1 MRPARRVA
9 LGPQCRRPVRCLG
22 HALLRFPLLHL
33 PAKQLSVCPQILGG
47 RNNDCWHVGSWTPSF
62 RHCPIPGVRSKIVA
76 SSSVSE
82 LSRPLGQEPTLSV
95 VAPLFN
101 ESQNVRPLVEW
112 IRQALESYEGSYEVI
127 LVDDGSRDD
136 TWAQVCAVAGPQ
148 VRGLRLGRNVGQTA
162 AMMAGFDH
170 ALGRVVVSLDGDLQN
185 DPRDI
190 PGLIA
195 KLEEGYDLV
204 CGWRRQRQDKLLLR
218 KVPSWVANRLI
229 RRLTGVPITDNGC
242 SLKAY
247 RRDLLNRIPLYAEQH
262 RFIPALSASV
272 GARIAEMPVR
282 HHARRFGESKYG
294 ISRTLKV
301 LVDLLTL
308 KMITTFRS
316 RPLVGFALAAVP
328 ALGIALLF
336 GIFWLV
342 SWTWFE
348 PEKASA
354 LVFPGAGLLALGVAI
369 YLFMLGLVA
378 EVALSSERVGNHDI
392 PTAAEIY

>member
-1 MRPARRVA
+1 MVLVNPQSP
-9 LGPQCRRPVRCLG
+9 GP
-22 HALLRFPLLHL
+22 
-33 PAKQLSVCPQILGG
+33 
-47 RNNDCWHVGSWTPSF
+47 GSPD
-62 RHCPIPGVRSKIVA
+62 
-76 SSSVSE
+76 
-82 LSRPLGQEPTLSV
+82 LSV

-101 ESQNVRPLVEW
+101 ESENVGLLVDW
-112 IRQALESYEGSYEVI
+112 ILQALETYAGVFEVI

-136 TWAQVCAVAGPQ
+136 TWTQIRAAAADPR

-170 ALGRVVVSLDGDLQN
+170 ARGRVVVSLDGDLQN

-190 PGLIA
+190 PALIA
-195 KLEEGYDLV
+195 KLDEGYDLV

-247 RRDLLNRIPLYAEQH
+247 RRDLLNRISLYAEQH

-272 GARIAEMPVR
+272 GARITEMPVR

-294 ISRTLKV
+294 ISRTVKV

-316 RPLVGFALAAVP
+316 RPLVGFALAALP
-328 ALGIALLF
+328 AVGVSLVFGAMWLF
-336 GIFWLV
+336 SLTHFGAD
-342 SWTWFE
+342 
-348 PEKASA
+348 KAEA
-354 LVFPGAGLLALGVAI
+354 LVFPGAGLLSIGVAF

-378 EVALSSERVGNHDI
+378 EVALSSERTGTNDI
-392 PTAAEIY
+392 PAAAEIR

>member
-1 MRPARRVA
+1 M
-9 LGPQCRRPVRCLG
+9 
-22 HALLRFPLLHL
+22 
-33 PAKQLSVCPQILGG
+33 
-47 RNNDCWHVGSWTPSF
+47 PS
-62 RHCPIPGVRSKIVA
+62 IA
-76 SSSVSE
+76 SVSDRLPSNPE
-82 LSRPLGQEPTLSV
+82 LSV

-101 ESQNVRPLVEW
+101 ESQNVRPLVQW
-112 IRQALESYEGSYEVI
+112 ILEALEGFPGSFEII
-127 LVDDGSRDD
+127 LVDDGSSDD
-136 TWAQVCAVAGPQ
+136 TWDQ
-148 VRGLRLGRNVGQTA
+148 VRTAAANASVVGLRLGRNVGQTA

-170 ALGRVVVSLDGDLQN
+170 ARGRIVVSLDGDLQN

-190 PGLIA
+190 PALIS

-247 RRDLLNRIPLYAEQH
+247 RRDLLDRIPLYAEQH

-282 HHARRFGESKYG
+282 HHARRYGESKYG
-294 ISRTLKV
+294 ISRTVKV
-301 LVDLLTL
+301 LIDLLTL

-316 RPLVGFALAAVP
+316 RPLVGFALAAIP
-328 ALGIALLF
+328 ALAVSLVFGGLWLFSLTHF
-336 GIFWLV
+336 GI
-342 SWTWFE
+342 
-348 PEKASA
+348 EKASA
-354 LVFPGAGLLALGVAI
+354 LVFPGAGLLSLGVAV

-378 EVALSSERVGNHDI
+378 EVALSSEREGSVET
-392 PTAAEIY
+392 PAAAEVR

>member
-1 MRPARRVA
+1 
-9 LGPQCRRPVRCLG
+9 
-22 HALLRFPLLHL
+22 
-33 PAKQLSVCPQILGG
+33 
-47 RNNDCWHVGSWTPSF
+47 
-62 RHCPIPGVRSKIVA
+62 VA
-76 SSSVSE
+76 SSP
-82 LSRPLGQEPTLSV
+82 LSDFSAPMGQDPTLSV

-112 IRQALESYEGSYEVI
+112 IRQALESYEGCYEVI

-170 ALGRVVVSLDGDLQN
+170 AVGRVVVSLDGDLQN

-262 RFIPALSASV
+262 RFIPALS
-272 GARIAEMPVR
+272 EMPVR

-378 EVALSSERVGNHDI
+378 EVALSSERVGSHDI
-392 PTAAEIY
+392 PTAAEIF

>member
-1 MRPARRVA
+1 V
-9 LGPQCRRPVRCLG
+9 V
-22 HALLRFPLLHL
+22 
-33 PAKQLSVCPQILGG
+33 I
-47 RNNDCWHVGSWTPSF
+47 
-62 RHCPIPGVRSKIVA
+62 
-76 SSSVSE
+76 E
-82 LSRPLGQEPTLSV
+82 LSV
-95 VAPLFN
+95 VAPLYN

-112 IRQALESYEGSYEVI
+112 ILQALGGYDKEFEVI

-136 TWAQVCAVAGPQ
+136 TWAQVCAVADGSRI
-148 VRGLRLGRNVGQTA
+148 RGLRLGRNVGQTA

-170 ALGRVVVSLDGDLQN
+170 SRGRVVVSLDGDLQN
-185 DPRDI
+185 DPTDI
-190 PGLIA
+190 PALIA
-195 KLEEGYDLV
+195 KLDEGYDLV

-247 RRDLLNRIPLYAEQH
+247 RRDLLDRIALYAEQH

-294 ISRTLKV
+294 ISRTVKV
-301 LVDLLTL
+301 LIDLLTL

-316 RPLVGFALAAVP
+316 RPLVGFALASLPAV
-328 ALGIALLF
+328 ATGVVFGVLWLF
-336 GIFWLV
+336 SLTHFG
-342 SWTWFE
+342 

-354 LVFPGAGLLALGVAI
+354 LVFPGAALLAFGVAL

-378 EVALSSERVGNHDI
+378 EVALSSERAGASDI
-392 PTAAEIY
+392 PTAAEIR

>member
-1 MRPARRVA
+1 MVLADPQSSGTR
-9 LGPQCRRPVRCLG
+9 GP
-22 HALLRFPLLHL
+22 
-33 PAKQLSVCPQILGG
+33 
-47 RNNDCWHVGSWTPSF
+47 D
-62 RHCPIPGVRSKIVA
+62 
-76 SSSVSE
+76 
-82 LSRPLGQEPTLSV
+82 LSV

-101 ESQNVRPLVEW
+101 ESENVRPLVDW
-112 IRQALESYEGSYEVI
+112 ILQALETYAGLFEVI

-136 TWAQVCAVAGPQ
+136 TWTQIQAAAADPR

-170 ALGRVVVSLDGDLQN
+170 AQGRVVVSLDGDLQN

-190 PGLIA
+190 PALIA
-195 KLEEGYDLV
+195 KLDEGYDLV

-247 RRDLLNRIPLYAEQH
+247 RRDLLNRISLYAEQH

-272 GARIAEMPVR
+272 GARITEMPVR

-294 ISRTLKV
+294 ISRTVKV

-316 RPLVGFALAAVP
+316 RPLVGFALAALP
-328 ALGIALLF
+328 AVGISLVFGALWFFSLTHF
-336 GIFWLV
+336 G
-342 SWTWFE
+342 SD
-348 PEKASA
+348 KADA
-354 LVFPGAGLLALGVAI
+354 LVFPGAGLLSIGVAF

-378 EVALSSERVGNHDI
+378 EVALSSERTGTNDI
-392 PTAAEIY
+392 PAAAEIR

>member
-1 MRPARRVA
+1 MTIAGIKASWSVF
-9 LGPQCRRPVRCLG
+9 
-22 HALLRFPLLHL
+22 FPLCLDPFEEFAHM
-33 PAKQLSVCPQILGG
+33 P
-47 RNNDCWHVGSWTPSF
+47 
-62 RHCPIPGVRSKIVA
+62 
-76 SSSVSE
+76 SSSTTS
-82 LSRPLGQEPTLSV
+82 PTRGVGPDLSV
-95 VAPLFN
+95 VAPLYN
-101 ESQNVRPLVEW
+101 ESPNVRPLVEW
-112 IRQALESYEGSYEVI
+112 ILQALESYAGSFEII

-136 TWAQVCAVAGPQ
+136 TWPQVQAVATDPR
-148 VRGLRLGRNVGQTA
+148 VHGLRLGRNVGQTA

-170 ALGRVVVSLDGDLQN
+170 ARGNVIVSLDGDLQN

-190 PGLIA
+190 PALVS
-195 KLEEGYDLV
+195 KLDEGYDLV

-294 ISRTLKV
+294 LSRTVKV

-316 RPLVGFALAAVP
+316 RPLVGFVLAALPPLAAAVVFA
-328 ALGIALLF
+328 ALWLF
-336 GIFWLV
+336 SLTHFG
-342 SWTWFE
+342 

-354 LVFPGAGLLALGVAI
+354 VVFPGAGLLGVGVAF
-369 YLFMLGLVA
+369 YLVMLGLVA
-378 EVALSSERVGNHDI
+378 EVALSSERAGANDI
-392 PTAAEIY
+392 PAASEIR

>member
-1 MRPARRVA
+1 V
-9 LGPQCRRPVRCLG
+9 
-22 HALLRFPLLHL
+22 
-33 PAKQLSVCPQILGG
+33 
-47 RNNDCWHVGSWTPSF
+47 
-62 RHCPIPGVRSKIVA
+62 
-76 SSSVSE
+76 VSE
-82 LSRPLGQEPTLSV
+82 PSLSV

-101 ESQNVRPLVEW
+101 ESENVRPLVDW
-112 IRQALESYEGSYEVI
+112 IEQALESYSGSYEVI
-127 LVDDGSRDD
+127 LVDDGSNDD
-136 TWAQVCAVAGPQ
+136 TWSEVCAVAGPR

-170 ALGRVVVSLDGDLQN
+170 ARGAVVVSLDGDLQN

-190 PGLIA
+190 PALIA
-195 KLEEGYDLV
+195 KLDEGYDLV
-204 CGWRRQRQDKLLLR
+204 CGWRQKRQDKLLLR
-218 KVPSWVANRLI
+218 KVPSWVANRII

-247 RRDLLNRIPLYAEQH
+247 RRDLLSRVALYAEQH

-294 ISRTLKV
+294 ISRTVKV
-301 LVDLLTL
+301 LIDLLTL

-316 RPLVGFALAAVP
+316 RPLVGFALAAMP
-328 ALGIALLF
+328 ALGVALLF
-336 GIFWLV
+336 GMLWVF
-342 SWTWFE
+342 SWTQFG

-354 LVFPGAGLLALGVAI
+354 LVFPGAGLLALGVAL

-378 EVALSSERVGNHDI
+378 EVALSSERVGTNDI
-392 PTAAEIY
+392 PTAAEIR

>member
-1 MRPARRVA
+1 VPLVPDSSHGNGPA
-9 LGPQCRRPVRCLG
+9 
-22 HALLRFPLLHL
+22 
-33 PAKQLSVCPQILGG
+33 
-47 RNNDCWHVGSWTPSF
+47 
-62 RHCPIPGVRSKIVA
+62 
-76 SSSVSE
+76 
-82 LSRPLGQEPTLSV
+82 LSV
-95 VAPLFN
+95 VAPLYN
-101 ESQNVRPLVEW
+101 ESENVQPLVEW
-112 IRQALESYEGSYEVI
+112 ILQALESYPQAFEVI
-127 LVDDGSRDD
+127 LVDDGSSDD
-136 TWAQVCAVAGPQ
+136 TWEKVRAAAVDPR
-148 VRGLRLGRNVGQTA
+148 VHGLHLGMNVGQTA

-170 ALGRVVVSLDGDLQN
+170 ARGKVIVSLDGDLQN

-190 PGLIA
+190 PALIS
-195 KLEEGYDLV
+195 KLDEGYDLV

-247 RRDLLNRIPLYAEQH
+247 RRELLDRIALYAEQH

-294 ISRTLKV
+294 LSRTVKV

-316 RPLVGFALAAVP
+316 RPLLGFSVAAVP
-328 ALGIALLF
+328 ALLVGLAFGAVWLF
-336 GIFWLV
+336 SLTHFG
-342 SWTWFE
+342 

-354 LVFPGAGLLALGVAI
+354 LVFPGAGLLGIGVAF

-378 EVALSSERVGNHDI
+378 EVALSSESGDLLDT
-392 PTAAEIY
+392 PTASEVR

>member
-1 MRPARRVA
+1 
-9 LGPQCRRPVRCLG
+9 L
-22 HALLRFPLLHL
+22 
-33 PAKQLSVCPQILGG
+33 
-47 RNNDCWHVGSWTPSF
+47 T
-62 RHCPIPGVRSKIVA
+62 IPDKP
-76 SSSVSE
+76 E
-82 LSRPLGQEPTLSV
+82 LSV
-95 VAPLFN
+95 VAPLYN

-112 IRQALESYEGSYEVI
+112 ILQALESYTGSYEII

-136 TWAQVCAVAGPQ
+136 TWTRVQVVARDSR
-148 VRGLRLGRNVGQTA
+148 VVGLRLGRNVGQTA

-170 ALGRVVVSLDGDLQN
+170 ARGRIVVSLDGDLQN

-190 PGLIA
+190 PALIA
-195 KLEEGYDLV
+195 KLDEGYDLV
-204 CGWRRQRQDKLLLR
+204 CGWRQQRQDKLLLR

-247 RRDLLNRIPLYAEQH
+247 RRDLLNRISLYAEQH

-272 GARIAEMPVR
+272 GARITEMPVR

-294 ISRTLKV
+294 ISRTVKV

-316 RPLVGFALAAVP
+316 RPLVGFALAAMP
-328 ALGIALLF
+328 ALGVAVVFAGLWLF
-336 GIFWLV
+336 SLTHFGV
-342 SWTWFE
+342 D
-348 PEKASA
+348 KASA
-354 LVFPGAGLLALGVAI
+354 LVFPGAGLLSVGVAL

-378 EVALSSERVGNHDI
+378 EVALSSERAGANDI
-392 PTAAEIY
+392 PAAAEIR

>member
-1 MRPARRVA
+1 LLAWQR
-9 LGPQCRRPVRCLG
+9 LG
-22 HALLRFPLLHL
+22 HIFAEVETLEMRL
-33 PAKQLSVCPQILGG
+33 KM
-47 RNNDCWHVGSWTPSF
+47 PSLTH
-62 RHCPIPGVRSKIVA
+62 RPTRA
-76 SSSVSE
+76 SDLE
-82 LSRPLGQEPTLSV
+82 LSV

-112 IRQALESYEGSYEVI
+112 ILQALDSYAGSFEII

-136 TWAQVCAVAGPQ
+136 TWEQVRAVARDAR
-148 VRGLRLGRNVGQTA
+148 VTGLRLGRNVGQTA

-170 ALGRVVVSLDGDLQN
+170 ARGGIVVSLDGDLQN
-185 DPRDI
+185 DPGDI
-190 PGLIA
+190 PLLIA

-247 RRDLLNRIPLYAEQH
+247 RRELLDRIALYAEQH

-282 HHARRFGESKYG
+282 HHARRFGQSKYG
-294 ISRTLKV
+294 ISRTVKV

-316 RPLVGFALAAVP
+316 RPLVGFALAAIP
-328 ALGIALLF
+328 ALVLAVVFGAMWLF
-336 GIFWLV
+336 SLTHFA
-342 SWTWFE
+342 S
-348 PEKASA
+348 EKASA
-354 LVFPGAGLLALGVAI
+354 LVFPGAGLLSLGVAI

-378 EVALSSERVGNHDI
+378 EVALSSERESSYDT
-392 PTAAEIY
+392 PTAAEIH